1 MGGENHGNKDENILY
16 ILHSVGAKRCP
27 EINKKCP
34 SGCNAT
40 GTYDGIPPEK
50 PEALEQREQIHQ
62 VLASTSKQKR
72 QQITNN
78 ITSFLINSTSI
89 DSPTQ

>member
-1 MGGENHGNKDENILY
+1 MY

-27 EINKKCP
+27 EIQKKCP
-34 SGCNAT
+34 PGCNAT
-40 GTYDGIPPEK
+40 GNYDGIPPEK
-50 PEALEQREQIHQ
+50 PESPEQREQIHQ

-72 QQITNN
+72 HQMASN
-78 ITSFLINSTSI
+78 ITSNITNFLTNSPSM